1 LAVKRKLPRPE
12 VPPEDVEER
21 FQQLQQKLPA
31 LWEWIGRTDPGG
43 PNQEENTI
51 VVVPSMTADIELTTS
66 EQQAYEERFL
76 FLLFILRQPGIRLIF
91 ITSSPIQSSIVDY
104 YLGIV
109 PGAVVNSM
117 RKRLFLVS
125 PLDGSTRPLTEKLL
139 ERPRLIQ
146 HIRSLIP
153 DPDRAHVVPFLTTD
167 LERELAIHLGIPM
180 YGADPR
186 FFAFGTKS
194 GSRRIFAEESLPH
207 ALGSEDLFSAYE
219 IIDAIAKMRAK
230 KPELG
235 NVIVKLN
242 EGVSGIGNAV
252 VKLDGLPAPG
262 DASERPMIA
271 ERLQAM
277 QFELKGIQ
285 YESYMR
291 KVSQRGAIVE
301 QLVVGEEIHSPSAQ
315 LRVSPL
321 GEVEQLST
329 HDQILGGPS
338 DQSYIGSRFPADPA
352 YGRLIMREAAKI
364 GRRFAKEGIV
374 GRFAVDF
381 VVVRSDN
388 GKWEPYAIEVNLR
401 KGGTTNPF
409 LTLQYLT
416 DGIYDPEEGVFRTAL
431 GHQKCYIS
439 SDHVESH
446 LYRVFTPGDLFDIVT
461 RYRFHFDHTSQ
472 TGIVLHMMSGVADLG
487 RLGVTAIAN
496 THEEAE
502 TLYNRFL
509 AVLDDEALASLQ
521 ATK

>member
-1 LAVKRKLPRPE
+1 VALRRKLPRPE
-12 VPPEDVEER
+12 IPAEEVEER
-21 FQQLQQKLPA
+21 FEQLQAKLPA
-31 LWEWIGRTDPGG
+31 LWESIGRTDPGG
-43 PNQEENTI
+43 PNQEENTV
-51 VVVPSMTADIELTTS
+51 VVVPSLTADIELTTS

-76 FLLFILRQPGIRLIF
+76 FLLFILRQPAIRLIF
-91 ITSSPIQSSIVDY
+91 ITSSPVQPSIVDY

-109 PGAVVNSM
+109 PGAVVSSM
-117 RKRLFLVS
+117 RRRLLLVS
-125 PLDGSTRPLTEKLL
+125 PRDGSARPLTEKLL

-153 DPDRAHVVPFLTTD
+153 DPDRAHVVPFLTTE
-167 LERELAIHLGIPM
+167 LERELAVRLGIPM
-180 YGADPR
+180 YAPDPR

-207 ALGSEDLFSAYE
+207 ALGYEDLFSAYE

-230 KPELG
+230 DLKLG
-235 NVIVKLN
+235 KVIVKLN

-252 VKLDGLPAPG
+252 VELGGLPSPG
-262 DASERPMIA
+262 DASERPVIA

-277 QFELKGIQ
+277 KFELKGIQ
-285 YESYMR
+285 YDSYMR
-291 KVSQRGAIVE
+291 KVSQRGAVVE
-301 QLVVGEEIHSPSAQ
+301 QLVDGKEVHSPSAQ

-338 DQSYIGSRFPADPA
+338 EQSYIGSRFPADAA

-364 GRRFAKEGIV
+364 GRRFADEGIV

-381 VVVRSDN
+381 VVVRSD
-388 GKWEPYAIEVNLR
+388 GGEWEPYAIEVNLR
-401 KGGTTNPF
+401 KGGTTSPF

-431 GHQKCYIS
+431 GHEKCYVS

-446 LYRVFTPGDLFDIVT
+446 LYRVFTPDDLFDIVT
-461 RYRFHFDHTSQ
+461 RYQLHFDQASQ
-472 TGIVLHMMSGVADLG
+472 TGVVLHMMSGVADLG

-496 THEEAE
+496 THAEADA
-502 TLYNRFL
+502 LYERFL
-509 AVLDDEALASLQ
+509 AVLDEEALASLQ
-521 ATK
+521 AK

>member
-1 LAVKRKLPRPE
+1 MPRPE
-12 VPPEDVEER
+12 LSAEEVEER
-21 FQQLQQKLPA
+21 FEQLQQKLPT
-31 LWEWIGRTDPGG
+31 LWKWIGRTDPGG
-43 PNQEENTI
+43 PKQEENTI
-51 VVVPSMTADIELTTS
+51 VVVPSMTADIELTTA

-76 FLLFILRQPGIRLIF
+76 FLLFLLRQPSIRLIY
-91 ITSSPIQSSIVDY
+91 ITSFAIQPSIVDY
-104 YLGIV
+104 YLSIV
-109 PGAVVNSM
+109 PGAIISSI
-117 RKRLFLVS
+117 RKRLYLVS

-139 ERPRLIQ
+139 ERPRLIK

-153 DPDRAHVVPFLTTD
+153 DPDRAHVVPFLTTE
-167 LERELAIHLGIPM
+167 LERELAVHLGIPM
-180 YGADPR
+180 YAADPR
-186 FFAFGTKS
+186 YFAFGTKS
-194 GSRRIFAEESLPH
+194 VSRRIFAEESLPH

-219 IIDAIAKMRAK
+219 IIAAIARMRAK

-252 VKLDGLPAPG
+252 VELEGLPPPG
-262 DASERPMIA
+262 DASERPVIA

-291 KVSQRGAIVE
+291 KVSQRGAVVE
-301 QLVVGEEIHSPSAQ
+301 QLVDGEEVHSPSAQ
-315 LRVSPL
+315 LRVTPL
-321 GEVEQLST
+321 GEIELLST
-329 HDQILGGPS
+329 HDQILGGPG
-338 DQSYIGSRFPADPA
+338 DQSYLGARFPADPA

-364 GRRFAKEGIV
+364 GRRFANEGII

-381 VVVRSDN
+381 VVVRS
-388 GKWEPYAIEVNLR
+388 GGGEWELYAIEVNLR

-416 DGIYDPEEGVFRTAL
+416 DGIYDPEEGVFRSAQ
-431 GHQKCYIS
+431 GQQKCYVA

-446 LYRVFTPGDLFDIVT
+446 LYRVFMPDDLFDIVT

-472 TGIVLHMMSGVADLG
+472 TGVVLHMMSGVADLG
-487 RLGVTAIAN
+487 RLGLTAIAD

-502 TLYNRFL
+502 ALYKRFL

-521 ATK
+521 DE